1 MNCGGHTTPKKS
13 SMVVTVQTVS
23 GLLISSEEPVVKMRT
38 SRGKVTCS
46 LELPFFPQ
54 DTRSQLEARMMRG
67 IRDMLKKG
75 LTEIVVIDKL
85 NRYTLDKNGI
95 VIKVAP

>member
-1 MNCGGHTTPKKS
+1 
-13 SMVVTVQTVS
+13 
-23 GLLISSEEPVVKMRT
+23 
-38 SRGKVTCS
+38 
-46 LELPFFPQ
+46 
-54 DTRSQLEARMMRG
+54 MMRG